1 LITHF
6 LQKKMRAGSYLPKLE
21 LQDIKGN
28 GYGFGAEC
36 SSYLQESKDIK
47 KKYNEGELESHQNS
61 GILQ

>member
-1 LITHF
+1 
-6 LQKKMRAGSYLPKLE
+6 MWAGSYLPKLE